1 MSYIL
6 EDATKTIL
14 NLRKKDQ
21 QIKDRFQT
29 KLRLEKNL
37 FVEKLQGNYL

>member
-29 KLRLEKNL
+29 KLHLEKNL
-37 FVEKLQGNYL
+37 FMEKLQGNYF

>member
-37 FVEKLQGNYL
+37 FVEKLQGNYF